1 MTDRENTVKGQG
13 ENLLF
18 RRLEKEDAPAAAA
31 LEKSCLTE
39 AWSLSAWEAGLTDL
53 NAFYA
58 GAFLDGKL
66 VGCCGIWQSFED
78 ADVCNVAVDPSLRRR
93 RIGERLLLFLMEEGR
108 KRGVEQFTLEVRS
121 SNTAA
126 VSLYT
131 KLGFV
136 QEGVRRGFY
145 ENPRED
151 ALILDRKRMEQLPVP
166 IRGKIRYNE
175 AEKTVLQGGRHA

>member
-39 AWSLSAWEAGLTDL
+39 AWSLSAWEAGLTDP

-108 KRGVEQFTLEVRS
+108 KRGVEQFTL
-121 SNTAA
+121 
-126 VSLYT
+126 YT

-151 ALILDRKRMEQLPVP
+151 ALILWKRQETHGTITGSNQ
-166 IRGKIRYNE
+166 GKNP
-175 AEKTVLQGGRHA
+175 LQ

>member
-39 AWSLSAWEAGLTDL
+39 AWSLSAWEAGLTDP

-108 KRGVEQFTLEVRS
+108 GTVHAGGAQLEYGGS
-121 SNTAA
+121 
-126 VSLYT
+126 
-131 KLGFV
+131 F
-136 QEGVRRGFY
+136 
-145 ENPRED
+145 
-151 ALILDRKRMEQLPVP
+151 PVYKAWL
-166 IRGKIRYNE
+166 R
-175 AEKTVLQGGRHA
+175 AGGRAQGLLRKSP

>member
-1 MTDRENTVKGQG
+1 MTDRENTVKGQE

-31 LEKSCLTE
+31 LEKSCLPE
-39 AWSLSAWEAGLTDL
+39 AWSLSAWEAGLTDP

-151 ALILDRKRMEQLPVP
+151 ALILWKRQETHGTITGSNQ
-166 IRGKIRYNE
+166 GKNP
-175 AEKTVLQGGRHA
+175 LQ